1 MRTTD
6 ATNEPNAKRAV
17 LDFFDLAFVNREPEQ
32 ARDRYLG
39 ATYKQH
45 NPAAPDGAEIFP
57 ASSAASSP
65 RRRKRRST

>member
-1 MRTTD
+1 MDTD
-6 ATNEPNAKRAV
+6 PTNAENAKRVV
-17 LDFFDLAFVNREPEQ
+17 LDFFDLAFVNRKPEQ